1 MIMNIDYY
9 DKGSLASVQ
18 KYVHSKISIS
28 SQKYG
33 KNNRFFWKEVYL
45 IIHSNKSFIQHCK
58 RKEEQQLKI
67 YEKLYEKLI
76 KRTKYQQYRQSF
88 STTNI

>member
-1 MIMNIDYY
+1 MVVNIDYY
-9 DKGSLASVQ
+9 DKGPLASVQ
-18 KYVHSKISIS
+18 RYVHSKISIS

-58 RKEEQQLKI
+58 RKEEQQSKI
-67 YEKLYEKLI
+67 YAKLI
-76 KRTKYQQYRQSF
+76 KVIKKAEYQ
-88 STTNI
+88 